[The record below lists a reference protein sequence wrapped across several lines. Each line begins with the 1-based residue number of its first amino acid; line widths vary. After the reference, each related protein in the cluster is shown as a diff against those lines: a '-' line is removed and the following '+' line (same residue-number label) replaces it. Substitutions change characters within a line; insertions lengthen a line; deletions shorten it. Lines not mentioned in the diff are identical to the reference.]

1 MKTKIALILTVAFLV
16 AVMSGCRFIP
26 TFDSDFD
33 VDVEEDF
40 TSAGLEQ
47 EVLDETVNISKPD
60 SNKQEGDRVTSAGE
74 AFNSI
79 TEVYYAVSASVVEIS
94 TEIVQTSIFG
104 SYIQSGAGSGVI
116 IEKSGI
122 IVTNYHVIEG
132 AKSVTVRL
140 TDGSEYDATL
150 IGSHP
155 DGDIAVIKIDAGDKE
170 LTVAPLGCSADLEVG
185 EDIIVLGNPL
195 GSLGGT
201 LTTGIISAKDRIIN
215 VGGVDMVLLQ
225 TNAAVNPGNSG
236 GGMFNMAG
244 ELVGIVNAK
253 ISEAGIEGLGFA
265 IPIDVAYCIISDIV
279 DYGYVRGVVDSGL
292 TVIEVTQQNLPF
304 AYANYGITTTGVI
317 VIESRYTSSLK
328 LGDKIESIDGRKIQ
342 TVDDISVLLKAYNV
356 GDVVM
361 ITVKRGN
368 SSVDVNLELREK
380 LPDTVDFN

>member
-1 MKTKIALILTVAFLV
+1 MLTLVCLILAMT
-16 AVMSGCRFIP
+16 GCRFLPVIEG
-26 TFDSDFD
+26 DLDIND
-33 VDVEEDF
+33 EEDY

-47 EVLDETVNISKPD
+47 EVLDETVNIEKPE

-79 TEVYYAVSASVVEIS
+79 TEVYYAVADSVVEIS
-94 TEIVQTSIFG
+94 TEIVQTSLFG
-104 SYIQSGAGSGVI
+104 PYIESGAGSGVI

-132 AKSVTVRL
+132 ANSVTVRL
-140 TDGSEYDATL
+140 TDGSEYSATL
-150 IGSHP
+150 VGAHP

-185 EDIIVLGNPL
+185 EDIVVLGNPL

-201 LTTGIISAKDRIIN
+201 LTTGIISAKDRMIT
-215 VGGVDMVLLQ
+215 VEGVDMVLLQ

-253 ISEAGIEGLGFA
+253 ISEAGIEGLAFA
-265 IPIDVAYCIISDIV
+265 IPIDVAYCIISDII

-292 TVIEVTQQNLPF
+292 TVIEVTQQSLPF

-317 VIESRYTSSLK
+317 IIESRYTSELK
-328 LGDKIESIDGRKIQ
+328 LGDKIESIDGRKIS
-342 TVDDISVLLKAYNV
+342 TVDDI
-356 GDVVM
+356 
-361 ITVKRGN
+361 
-368 SSVDVNLELREK
+368 
-380 LPDTVDFN
+380 